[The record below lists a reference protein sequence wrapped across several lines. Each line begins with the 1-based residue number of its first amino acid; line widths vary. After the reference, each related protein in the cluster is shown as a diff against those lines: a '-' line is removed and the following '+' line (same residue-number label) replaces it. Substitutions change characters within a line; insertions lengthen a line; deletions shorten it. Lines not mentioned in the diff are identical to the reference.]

1 MSYRWTALL
10 NKSTQNYSSWLAQNM
25 SELALSMFER
35 ALSMFEQ
42 VEYRP
47 LWVAARMYLLRGNLR
62 KLAREQ
68 WAAQECNL
76 AGARNRAAGKCLSH
90 NVMIGTF

>member
-42 VEYRP
+42 VEYKP
-47 LWVAARMYLLRGNLR
+47 LWVAARMYLLRGNLH
-62 KLAREQ
+62 KQAREQ
-68 WAAQECNL
+68 
-76 AGARNRAAGKCLSH
+76 
-90 NVMIGTF
+90 

>member
-35 ALSMFEQ
+35 
-42 VEYRP
+42 VEYRL

-68 WAAQECNL
+68 WAALECNL